1 VPGLFKEF
9 YTEATCDPN
18 FDDDIPNEEY
28 QYIGIF
34 MGQVAW
40 TLRNSLGDF
49 DFSADY
55 YLYNN
60 ENWLAWLIWFMI
72 VVI

>member
-9 YTEATCDPN
+9 YTEATGDPD

-28 QYIGIF
+28 KYIGIF
-34 MGQVAW
+34 MGQIAW

-49 DFSADY
+49 DFGADY
-55 YLYNN
+55 YL
-60 ENWLAWLIWFMI
+60 
-72 VVI
+72 